1 LEEAQNKDY
10 HSYHRVNKQ
19 MAADSDTLNLGT
31 LNPHRE
37 HLNNPGIVHM
47 PQHNLHPAIHPD
59 AAAAARQRIAAIHEP
74 KPFINAH
81 EVPAAPTADLIIN
94 KTALAQRA
102 STKPQVAREKQHQL
116 PSIVQPLLTA
126 VGIFLLTLL
135 LFKAPIII
143 SQIQYSLG
151 NKSSSNAANNATT
164 ASVVSSAD
172 TLTIPKINVQ
182 APVNYINTNDENA
195 IETALESGVI
205 HYSSTALPG
214 QNGNVA
220 IFGHS
225 SNDWWQ
231 PGNFKFVFVLLDKL
245 SPGDLV
251 YIDYNGTRY
260 TYQVTAS
267 QVVQPTDMA
276 VLDPTSTP
284 TLSLIT
290 CTPPGTSLERL
301 VVTAKQI
308 SPSPSANGQSAPPSP
323 APQSQQASLPSA
335 APGFMS
341 QVASAW
347 NSLTESVKSL
357 FGGANTNTNNTPN
370 TSGQTELPA
379 TQ

>member
-1 LEEAQNKDY
+1 
-10 HSYHRVNKQ
+10 
-19 MAADSDTLNLGT
+19 MASETDTLSIGALGAR
-31 LNPHRE
+31 RE
-37 HLNNPGIVHM
+37 HSNHPGVVHV
-47 PQHNLHPAIHPD
+47 PQGANDPAIHPD
-59 AAAAARQRIAAIHEP
+59 AAAAARQRIADIHSREP
-74 KPFINAH
+74 IVKPE
-81 EVPAAPTADLIIN
+81 EVPAAPTADLITN

-102 STKPQVAREKQHQL
+102 STGPQVARPSQHQL
-116 PSIVQPLLTA
+116 PSIIQPLLTA

-143 SQIQYSLG
+143 SQIQYNLG
-151 NKSSSNAANNATT
+151 SKPTGAAAANAVT
-164 ASVVSSAD
+164 AAAVSSAD
-172 TLTIPKINVQ
+172 TLAIPKINVQ
-182 APVNYINTNDENA
+182 APVQYINTNDENA

-205 HYSSTALPG
+205 HYSTTSLPG

-220 IFGHS
+220 LFGHS

-231 PGNFKFVFVLLDKL
+231 PGNYKFVFVLLDKL

-251 YIDYNGTRY
+251 YLDYNSVRY

-276 VLDPTSTP
+276 VLAPTSTP

-308 SPSPSANGQSAPPSP
+308 SPDPSANQQTTPSAS
-323 APQSQQASLPSA
+323 PQSQQASLPSA

-341 QVASAW
+341 QVTSAW
-347 NSLTESVKSL
+347 NSLTQSVKSL
-357 FGGANTNTNNTPN
+357 FGGANTPSTNNNNSN
-370 TSGQTELPA
+370 TSGQSELPA